1 MWLRYKAPPV
11 MGSLMLGRY
20 QNAFPYEEV
29 GRSSFGRSDGKQ
41 YVSVTGE
48 RVTFSKVQTL
58 PVDKKLQLLA
68 LVLLGR
74 FLIFCHIHA
83 AQ

>member
-1 MWLRYKAPPV
+1 
-11 MGSLMLGRY
+11 MLGRY

-48 RVTFSKVQTL
+48 QVTFSKVQTV

-68 LVLLGR
+68 LVLLRR